1 MKVQHT
7 FAAPTRRTT
16 ADSSNKT
23 PDAIIRAP
31 TAVDPGTYIERN
43 VRLALTCDYNAFQ
56 KKSKLQTGYKFLF
69 YLVVTYI
76 YSTHVLVGPAD
87 KMSLL
92 TYRPPSDKY
101 ELTFEVT
108 TLSGWANRCHQT

>member
-1 MKVQHT
+1 MRNNVKLRHN
-7 FAAPTRRTT
+7 FSAPTRTKI

-43 VRLALTCDYNAFQ
+43 VRLALTCDYNALQ
-56 KKSKLQTGYKFLF
+56 KNSKLQNGYKFLF
-69 YLVVTYI
+69 YLMVAYI
-76 YSTHVLVGPAD
+76 YSTHVLVGPTD

-92 TYRPPSDKY
+92 DYLP
-101 ELTFEVT
+101 F
-108 TLSGWANRCHQT
+108 QTDMSRL